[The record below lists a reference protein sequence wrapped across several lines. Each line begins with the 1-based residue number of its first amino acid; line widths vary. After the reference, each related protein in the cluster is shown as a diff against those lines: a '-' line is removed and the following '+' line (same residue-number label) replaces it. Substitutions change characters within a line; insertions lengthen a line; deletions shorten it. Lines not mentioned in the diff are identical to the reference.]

1 MKRQSVTL
9 GNGINRC
16 VLSNISWGDL
26 LSDIAQVHEIGL
38 NPNISFPMQFENII
52 NQILAKENNPSDN
65 VYDEIK
71 KHIIDRLRGATL
83 LDNTPHRLLAQEA
96 AAIITTN
103 YDYLIEE
110 SLDDCFSSAKIPFT
124 SKDTNNKYNINN
136 YITVANKKIYH
147 IHGDLRQAKS
157 ICLGY
162 EHYAGTLQHLRD
174 IIATKKDIGKEKKP
188 AIILALEKEDYKLNS
203 WAKIFFTDDIHI
215 VGLGLTQ
222 SEIDIWW
229 LITYRAFLYYSN
241 RFSARRLISNT
252 IIYHDVS
259 TERDTNMEYALNN
272 CHIQYQFH
280 KIAKKENSDYYAAY
294 VKIAEELRK
303 NSKRS
308 TTL

>member
-1 MKRQSVTL
+1 MKRQSVML

-26 LSDIAQVHEIGL
+26 LSDIAQVHEIDL

-52 NQILAKENNPSDN
+52 NQILAKENNPSDS
-65 VYDEIK
+65 VYAEIK
-71 KHIIDRLRGATL
+71 KHIVDRLRGATL
-83 LDNTPHRLLAQEA
+83 SDNTPHRLLAQEA

-103 YDYLIEE
+103 YDYLIEG

-124 SKDTNNKYNINN
+124 SKDKNNKYNINN

-174 IIATKKDIGKEKKP
+174 TIATKKDISKEKKP
-188 AIILALEKEDYKLNS
+188 TIILALEKEDYKLNS

-215 VGLGLTQ
+215 VGLGLSQ

-241 RFSARRLISNT
+241 RFGARRLISNT
-252 IIYHDVS
+252 IIYHDVA

-272 CHIQYQFH
+272 CHVQYQFH
-280 KIAKKENSDYYAAY
+280 KIAKKENSDYYATY

-303 NSKRS
+303 NRIRNQ
-308 TTL
+308 

>member
-1 MKRQSVTL
+1 
-9 GNGINRC
+9 
-16 VLSNISWGDL
+16 
-26 LSDIAQVHEIGL
+26 
-38 NPNISFPMQFENII
+38 MQFENII
-52 NQILAKENNPSDN
+52 NQILAKENNPSDS
-65 VYDEIK
+65 VYAEIK
-71 KHIIDRLRGATL
+71 KHIVDRLRGATL
-83 LDNTPHRLLAQEA
+83 SDNTPHRLLAQEA

-103 YDYLIEE
+103 YDYLIEG

-124 SKDTNNKYNINN
+124 SKDKNNKYNINN

-174 IIATKKDIGKEKKP
+174 TIATKKDISKEKKP

-215 VGLGLTQ
+215 VGLGLSQ

-241 RFSARRLISNT
+241 RFGARRLISNT
-252 IIYHDVS
+252 IIYHDVA

-272 CHIQYQFH
+272 CHVQYQFH
-280 KIAKKENSDYYAAY
+280 KIAKKENSDYYATY

-303 NSKRS
+303 NRIRNQ
-308 TTL
+308 

>member
-1 MKRQSVTL
+1 MKRQRVML

-26 LSDIAQVHEIGL
+26 LADIAQVHEIDL

-65 VYDEIK
+65 VYAEIK

-83 LDNTPHRLLAQEA
+83 SDNTPHRLLAQEA
-96 AAIITTN
+96 ATIITTN
-103 YDYLIEE
+103 YDYLIEG

-174 IIATKKDIGKEKKP
+174 TIATKKDIGKEKKP

-241 RFSARRLISNT
+241 RFGVRRLISNT
-252 IIYHDVS
+252 IIYHDVA

-280 KIAKKENSDYYAAY
+280 KIDKKENSDYYATY

-303 NSKRS
+303 NS
-308 TTL
+308 TQNQ

>member
-1 MKRQSVTL
+1 MKRQSVML

-26 LSDIAQVHEIGL
+26 LSEIAQDHEIDL
-38 NPNISFPMQFENII
+38 NSNISFPMQFENII

-71 KHIIDRLRGATL
+71 KHIIGRLRGATL
-83 LDNTPHRLLAQEA
+83 SDDTLHRLLSQEA
-96 AAIITTN
+96 DAIITTN

-110 SLDDCFSSAKIPFT
+110 SLDDSFSSAKIPVT

-136 YITVANKKIYH
+136 YITVSNKKIYH
-147 IHGDLRQAKS
+147 VHGDLRQAKS

-174 IIATKKDIGKEKKP
+174 IIAVKKDIGKEKKP

-203 WAKIFFTDDIHI
+203 WAKLFFTDDIHI

-222 SEIDIWW
+222 SEIDIWL

-241 RFSARRLISNT
+241 RFGARRLVSNT
-252 IIYHDVS
+252 IIYHDIS

-280 KIAKKENSDYYAAY
+280 KIAKKDNSDYYAAY